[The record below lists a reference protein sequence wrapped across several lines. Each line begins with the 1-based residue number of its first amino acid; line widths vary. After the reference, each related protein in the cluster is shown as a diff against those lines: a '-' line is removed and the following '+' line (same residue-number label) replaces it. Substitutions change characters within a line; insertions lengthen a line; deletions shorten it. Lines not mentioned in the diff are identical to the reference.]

1 MKKQAFSFVAMII
14 AYGLGGVCCFM
25 AWGFSILVGVLPL
38 EARQRE
44 HITRKAIRRLAGL
57 WVRVLEVMGI
67 LDVDFGGIDQQCVR
81 HGLVLVAN
89 HPTYLDAVLLMSI
102 IPNLFCLTKAGNL
115 ERFWISVTA
124 RQAGYVDNG
133 NALRMVRECIARI
146 QREENL
152 LIFPEGTRTTGV
164 QVKNLK
170 RGFAYIAIKARVP
183 LVVIRVTSFNEAFM
197 RKGHPFFSASPRIP
211 MRYRFENLG
220 EIIPNCRDSS
230 RCLTDRVEHMM
241 RGVL

>member
-1 MKKQAFSFVAMII
+1 MMRQVFSCFAMSL
-14 AYGLGGVCCFM
+14 AYGLGGGCCFM
-25 AWGFSILVGVLPL
+25 AWGFSTFLSALPL
-38 EARQRE
+38 RARQRE
-44 HITRKAIRRLAGL
+44 RITRKTIRRLAAL
-57 WVRVLEVMGI
+57 WVGVLGGMGI
-67 LDVDFGGIDQQCVR
+67 LEVDFGDIRQQVGKR
-81 HGLVLVAN
+81 GVVLVAN
-89 HPTYLDAVLLMSI
+89 HPTYLDAVLFMSVF
-102 IPNLFCLTKAGNL
+102 PNLFCLTKAGNL

-146 QREENL
+146 RRGENL

-164 QVKNLK
+164 QVKSLK
-170 RGFAYIAIKARVP
+170 RGFAYITLKAGVP

-197 RKGHPFFSASPRIP
+197 RKGHPFFSVSPRIP

-220 EIIPNCRDSS
+220 EIIPESRESS
-230 RCLTDRVEHMM
+230 RRLTDRVEHMM

>member
-1 MKKQAFSFVAMII
+1 MRKGPFSFVAMAI
-14 AYGLGGVCCFM
+14 AYGLGGGCCFM
-25 AWGFSILVGVLPL
+25 AWSFSIFVGALPL
-38 EARQRE
+38 EPRQRE
-44 HITRKAIRRLAGL
+44 CITRKAIRRLAGI
-57 WVRVLEVMGI
+57 WVKGLEVMRI
-67 LDVDFGGIDQQCVR
+67 LEVDFGGIDQPFGR
-81 HGLVLVAN
+81 RGLVLVAN
-89 HPTYLDAVLLMSI
+89 HPTYLDAVLFMSI

-152 LIFPEGTRTTGV
+152 LIFPEGTRTTGT

-183 LVVIRVTSFNEAFM
+183 LVVIRVTSFNEEFM
-197 RKGHPFFSASPRIP
+197 RKGRPFFCVSPRIP

-220 EIIPNCRDSS
+220 EIIPNGRDSS

-241 RGVL
+241 KGVL